1 MSTFIDNQ
9 NWRYATKKFNSE
21 KKISE
26 SDLEILKDAIQL
38 LKLYMVYN
46 HIKF

>member
-1 MSTFIDNQ
+1 MSTFIENQ

-26 SDLEILKDAIQL
+26 SDFEILKDAIQL
-38 LKLYMVYN
+38 SSFFLWFTTV
-46 HIKF
+46 